1 MLSPSIFLSGVW
13 LQAAPALVPEILHQ
27 IKLSDRSTM
36 RRLARCDTEHRSI
49 L

>member
-36 RRLARCDTEHRSI
+36 PRLARSDAEHRSI